1 MYLELFFLARQI
13 IATLLQSSC
22 VLTMYS
28 KFLNKRIGYS
38 PFFSFEVKLIF
49 LKVYSKCTFNISP

>member
-38 PFFSFEVKLIF
+38 PFFFRSEVDLSQGVFQMYI
-49 LKVYSKCTFNISP
+49 